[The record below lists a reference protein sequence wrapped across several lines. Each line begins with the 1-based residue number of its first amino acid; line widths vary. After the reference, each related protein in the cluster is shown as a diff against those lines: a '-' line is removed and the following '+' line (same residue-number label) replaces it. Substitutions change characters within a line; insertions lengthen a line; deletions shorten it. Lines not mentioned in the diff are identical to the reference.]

1 MQISWVE
8 NTRHFHPLTQQKW
21 QASRPHHTIHMPG
34 LNSMWVDGCVIM
46 SNTHSQPLPAVQ
58 NWWKPAGTILHPNK
72 MWGSQHWYIP
82 DNKNQHWSW
91 LLPTFLSGFGWSS
104 RERWHHTE
112 QRHTGGLLQ
121 TPFFHRGVKQK
132 DICSWNNVRALSNLQ
147 ISLPLPVSVYI
158 KLSVILSVRSRMI

>member
-112 QRHTGGLLQ
+112 VWSRKTSVLEIMSG
-121 TPFFHRGVKQK
+121 RSV
-132 DICSWNNVRALSNLQ
+132 ICKFLFPYQS
-147 ISLPLPVSVYI
+147 
-158 KLSVILSVRSRMI
+158 LSVLNCQLF